1 VREISAIGR
10 CHGFTGRPNDPYCYH
25 PGPGIL
31 PVWASDLVAWIVV
44 LLFFGVFFYGC
55 WRINRGDWLK

>member
-1 VREISAIGR
+1 MANTIGR

-31 PVWASDLVAWIVV
+31 PVWVSDLLAV
-44 LLFFGVFFYGC
+44 GVFVLFVGIVGFAC
-55 WRINRGDWLK
+55 WWTLGRNKDG